1 MHFFYDLG
9 IFFLGRL
16 MWLAGLF
23 HPKAKKW
30 VEGRKNWQG
39 QLARFRKTEDSWIWM
54 HCASLGEFE
63 QGRNVIEELK
73 THSPQT
79 KILITFYSP
88 SGYEIRKNYALADGM
103 MYLPLDTRANAK
115 TFLDLLKP
123 KLVILVKYELWLNYI
138 FEVKQRQIP
147 LILISARVGKESP
160 FFNRWTASL
169 YKKAFQSF
177 SHIFT
182 QDKQSAKLIK
192 DFSGNDRVSVV
203 SDTRYDRVS
212 SNREDFTPIP
222 EIEAFKKNRLCLIGG
237 STWPKGEKMIFHAFQ
252 ELQKDHDFVLILA
265 PHEINDHRIAEWEKQ
280 FPEISIRFSQIARL
294 NSRHRILWIDNIGM
308 LSRLYHYGDL
318 AYIGGG
324 WGSGLHNILE
334 AVVFGL
340 PVIFGPQIQKFPE
353 AGDLIVAGG
362 GFAVSNQD
370 EFTRKVKTLIEDKQ
384 LRESISVKNIVFIEN
399 KAGATQKIMDWLTTA
414 GKKI

>member
-1 MHFFYDLG
+1 
-9 IFFLGRL
+9 I
-16 MWLAGLF
+16 
-23 HPKAKKW
+23 
-30 VEGRKNWQG
+30 Q
-39 QLARFRKTEDSWIWM
+39 
-54 HCASLGEFE
+54 
-63 QGRNVIEELK
+63 
-73 THSPQT
+73 
-79 KILITFYSP
+79 
-88 SGYEIRKNYALADGM
+88 
-103 MYLPLDTRANAK
+103 
-115 TFLDLLKP
+115 
-123 KLVILVKYELWLNYI
+123 
-138 FEVKQRQIP
+138 
-147 LILISARVGKESP
+147 
-160 FFNRWTASL
+160 
-169 YKKAFQSF
+169 
-177 SHIFT
+177 
-182 QDKQSAKLIK
+182 
-192 DFSGNDRVSVV
+192 
-203 SDTRYDRVS
+203 
-212 SNREDFTPIP
+212 
-222 EIEAFKKNRLCLIGG
+222 EIEAFKKDRLCLIGG

-280 FPEISIRFSQIARL
+280 FPEISIRFSQIAQL
-294 NSRHRILWIDNIGM
+294 NSQHRILWIDNIGM

-384 LRESISVKNIVFIEN
+384 LRESISVKNIAFIEN